1 MLISHIFRGQVPLL
15 ALNVIFT
22 PRLSDV
28 QVPPQERL
36 NGGGGEGVGSATG
49 TSGQGGVSLAWWV
62 GGYFSWCSSEQ
73 IFNG

>member
-1 MLISHIFRGQVPLL
+1 M
-15 ALNVIFT
+15 
-22 PRLSDV
+22 

-36 NGGGGEGVGSATG
+36 NGGGGEGVSSATG
-49 TSGQGGVSLAWWV
+49 TSGQGGMSLAWWV

>member
-1 MLISHIFRGQVPLL
+1 MPPL
-15 ALNVIFT
+15 AWNVIFT

-49 TSGQGGVSLAWWV
+49 TSG
-62 GGYFSWCSSEQ
+62 
-73 IFNG
+73 